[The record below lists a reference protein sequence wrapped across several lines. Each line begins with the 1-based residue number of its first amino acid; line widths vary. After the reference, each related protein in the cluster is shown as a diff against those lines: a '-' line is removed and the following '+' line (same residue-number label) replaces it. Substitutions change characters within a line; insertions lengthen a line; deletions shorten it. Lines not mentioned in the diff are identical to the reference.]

1 MPLFELNG
9 FKMKYQFTIGDMGGY
24 PIEFTITNKPDKGE
38 LSALYK
44 NVNYGTTMKMI
55 GESLPAQG
63 GEISFFGEENGRQ
76 WSFNLDGDADNITGT
91 AYGSNDY
98 QFKVKLKRR

>member
-63 GEISFFGEENGRQ
+63 GEISFFGEENG
-76 WSFNLDGDADNITGT
+76 
-91 AYGSNDY
+91 
-98 QFKVKLKRR
+98 